1 MYLVYCI
8 VDNLSP
14 RWAWLV
20 GRRAD
25 QCLPRGGN
33 FVNFKNC
40 VKMSGWRHP
49 LIVSRPPTDVTRI
62 TIATIKQTLHTSFST
77 WQIVDCEAAPRDVLV
92 VFLSLDFVE
101 VSWLY
106 VAGSDW
112 FNPRCRAMPMCYN
125 LQCYNEDKCI
135 FSWNP
140 MIAITQQNS
149 GAAPPSLSVITV
161 LITPRYHLQI
171 WADLSRGTAHG
182 SRHSDM

>member
-1 MYLVYCI
+1 MSL
-8 VDNLSP
+8 
-14 RWAWLV
+14 A

-25 QCLPRGGN
+25 QCWPRGGN
-33 FVNFKNC
+33 FVNFENC

-49 LIVSRPPTDVTRI
+49 LIGSRPPTDVTRI
-62 TIATIKQTLHTSFST
+62 TIPTIKQTLFSSFPT
-77 WQIVDCEAAPRDVLV
+77 WQIVDCEAAPRDIL

-101 VSWLY
+101 VSWLFM
-106 VAGSDW
+106 AEFNW
-112 FNPRCRAMPMCYN
+112 FNPRCRAMCYN

-161 LITPRYHLQI
+161 LITLRYHLQI
-171 WADLSRGTAHG
+171 WADLSQAQHMAADIQTCKRSNWDDCLQNHHWLAV
-182 SRHSDM
+182 